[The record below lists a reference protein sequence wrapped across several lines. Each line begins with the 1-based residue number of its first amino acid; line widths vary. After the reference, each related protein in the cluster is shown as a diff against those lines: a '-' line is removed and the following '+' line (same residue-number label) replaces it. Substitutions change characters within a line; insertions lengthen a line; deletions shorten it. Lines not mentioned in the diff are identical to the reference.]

1 MKTPIHHLLATVNKP
16 SRFDGGP
23 AVHKTH
29 SPTEPGVV
37 QTSMEEGDG
46 RVQAYKIE
54 PSPDDPV
61 PSAPPLWMLFA
72 VFAKLGITS
81 IGNGVNGML
90 HAELVVSR
98 RWLSEDQFL
107 SGLAV
112 SQALPGVNI
121 ANLALWLGY
130 QQRGIAG
137 ALAALTAVVLPP
149 AVVIVLIGG
158 SILHLSA
165 VPVIGALLAG
175 LATSAAGLSLSVGYR
190 AARHAYRDIF
200 SGILFLTAL
209 VGGIVFHLSAITLVA
224 ILAPVGVGIG
234 FVREW
239 HERR

>member
-1 MKTPIHHLLATVNKP
+1 M
-16 SRFDGGP
+16 
-23 AVHKTH
+23 
-29 SPTEPGVV
+29 
-37 QTSMEEGDG
+37 
-46 RVQAYKIE
+46 QAYEIE
-54 PSPDDPV
+54 SSPDDPV
-61 PSAPPLWMLFA
+61 PSPPPLWMLFA

-90 HAELVVSR
+90 HAELVVAR
-98 RWLSEDQFL
+98 RWLTEEQFL

-130 QQRGIAG
+130 QQRGISG

-149 AVVIVLIGG
+149 AIVIVLIGG
-158 SILHLSA
+158 WILRLSA
-165 VPVIGALLAG
+165 IPMIGALLAG

-200 SGILFLTAL
+200 SGLLFLAAL
-209 VGGIVFHLSAITLVA
+209 AGGVVFHFSAITLVA
-224 ILAPVGVGIG
+224 VLAPVGVGIG
-234 FVREW
+234 FLREW